1 MICPECGYND
11 SKVIDSRPAESKI
24 RRRRECL
31 KCSGRFTTY
40 EIIEDIPIMVVKKDG
55 TIEPFDSRKLI
66 ERMLRAT
73 TKRPVKLKTIEN
85 VVDSIQA
92 HFKNNFQREV
102 SSDKIGEIVLRKLKE
117 IDHVAYVRFASV
129 YREFDD
135 IEKFFKIISELSG
148 EEI

>member
-1 MICPECGYND
+1 
-11 SKVIDSRPAESKI
+11 
-24 RRRRECL
+24 
-31 KCSGRFTTY
+31 
-40 EIIEDIPIMVVKKDG
+40 MVVKKDG